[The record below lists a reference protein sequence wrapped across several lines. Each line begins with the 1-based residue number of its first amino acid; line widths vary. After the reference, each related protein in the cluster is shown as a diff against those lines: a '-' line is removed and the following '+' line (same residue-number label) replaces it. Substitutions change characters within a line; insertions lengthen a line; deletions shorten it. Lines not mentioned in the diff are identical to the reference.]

1 MLVVVCR
8 GRSSAIGVGHALG
21 VVVLV
26 THLRTKA
33 RAAAAAHETVSSKIG
48 HFKGCQLTRNLP
60 ILTGKQD
67 NGP

>member
-8 GRSSAIGVGHALG
+8 GRSSAIRVGHALC
-21 VVVLV
+21 VMVLV
-26 THLRTKA
+26 THLRTETCTT
-33 RAAAAAHETVSSKIG
+33 AAAHKTVSSKIG